1 MTKRKMADRKVLQL
15 LYLLYDVCKDCLEE
29 FFKYNCLHDDPTD
42 EKLTKYVIEHKNQLF
57 HHLRNSCC
65 HTCANNQKSCAQGS
79 KKLFQNLFTFPEDFS
94 VSDANNAP
102 FKKIKLN
109 DLDIWTVQY
118 LLLADNLEPEH
129 HKWIKTLYEK
139 RHAVSLHFETI
150 SDDNFE
156 SIWNETRD
164 IVLDILRSL
173 NNRQYE
179 KAVGKQLSL
188 LKMTGPELY
197 GNEEYWC
204 MMQKEFNIERRPHLD
219 TTLPTPGFQNDT
231 EMDENINNNFE
242 KSTVINIQAE
252 NFVVGHNN
260 VINNVLDPA
269 VKRELEA
276 MIENRDRVLLEKIG
290 QMYVVA
296 HVKNSTKTYDETI
309 KSDIHNDGIETGLG
323 QRATSSS
330 CTTKER
336 KDYRAVWK
344 IKTKDDTDKKK
355 LEEIAKYIEQT
366 KVIDENITIEYVQ
379 SGSIIIG
386 TLISANAVEHSDLF
400 DLTIRRF
407 IRMII
412 KKCKFNTKFEH
423 VLKVDVTLT
432 PSSECIKDTEIS
444 VDEEQRSVT
453 TSSLKMTKSHEKSTQ
468 TNDLE
473 SRLEKT
479 KSDYVKMYAGLS
491 TVNLTESM
499 MSKRVDTIGNRT
511 FYEKVDEKEI
521 LYAEFPLVKIKALAN
536 YTHTVDEQQ
545 VVMMKKDQIYFL
557 IKQVGDWW
565 EITDNP
571 GPSFF
576 VKSKCAVIITP
587 DHVLSP
593 VRKQSIRHDVSS
605 APVHKHHAGPL
616 GGADSNVPESDYD
629 TIPGDTM
636 DVKARL
642 RKTISGEQIRH
653 HDHAPLRKAQSEA
666 VLQHSKILK
675 RQPAV
680 YYAEHQDSSGIALTP
695 LQKTKAFRKKR
706 AMSVPSQDTHSDPFS
721 EDEAEMEVLKSS

>member
-29 FFKYNCLHDDPTD
+29 FFKYKCLHDDPTD
-42 EKLTKYVIEHKNQLF
+42 DKLTKYVMEHKIQLF
-57 HHLRNSCC
+57 DHLKNSCC
-65 HTCANNQKSCAQGS
+65 HGCTNNKKSCAKGS
-79 KKLFQNLFTFPEDFS
+79 KKLFRNLFTFPGDFS
-94 VSDANNAP
+94 VADANSAI
-102 FKKIKLN
+102 FKNIKLN

-118 LLLADNLEPEH
+118 LLLADNLEPEQ
-129 HKWIKTLYEK
+129 HKWIRTLYEK
-139 RHAVSLHFETI
+139 RHAVSLHFDTI
-150 SDDNFE
+150 SDDNFN
-156 SIWNETRD
+156 SIWSESRAIILN
-164 IVLDILRSL
+164 ILRSL

-179 KAVGKQLSL
+179 KAVVKQLSL
-188 LKMTGPELY
+188 LRMTGPELC
-197 GNEEYWC
+197 GNEEYWS
-204 MMQKEFNIERRPHLD
+204 MMQQEFNVEPRPHFD
-219 TTLPTPGFQNDT
+219 TAGCKNDT
-231 EMDENINNNFE
+231 EMDENTNNNVE
-242 KSTVINIQAE
+242 KSTVINIQAD
-252 NFVVGHNN
+252 NLVVGHHN
-260 VINNVLDPA
+260 VINTVLDPA
-269 VKRELEA
+269 VKREIEA
-276 MIENRDRVLLEKIG
+276 MFESHERVMLEKIG

-296 HVKNSTKTYDETI
+296 NVKHATKTYDETI
-309 KSDIHNDGIETGLG
+309 KKDIQHDGIETEICQG
-323 QRATSSS
+323 ATSSS

-344 IKTKDDTDKKK
+344 IKTKDNTDKEK
-355 LEEIAKYIEQT
+355 LEEIAKCIEQT

-379 SGSIIIG
+379 IGSIIIG
-386 TLISANAVEHSDLF
+386 TLISASAVEHSDLF

-412 KKCKFNTKFEH
+412 KKCNFNTKFEH

-432 PSSECIKDTEIS
+432 PSSEYQGIEDTEIS
-444 VDEEQRSVT
+444 VDEERRSVT
-453 TSSLKMTKSHEKSTQ
+453 TSSLKVRKSHEKCTQ
-468 TNDLE
+468 TNDSE
-473 SRLEKT
+473 IRLEKT
-479 KSDYVKMYAGLS
+479 ESDYVKMYAGLS

-536 YTHTVDEQQ
+536 YTHTVDKQQ
-545 VVMMKKDQIYFL
+545 VAMMKRDLIYSL

-576 VKSKCAVIITP
+576 VKSEYAMIITP
-587 DHVLSP
+587 GHVLSP

-605 APVHKHHAGPL
+605 TAAHKHHAGPF
-616 GGADSNVPESDYD
+616 GAADSKVPESDYD

-642 RKTISGEQIRH
+642 RKTISGEPIRH

-666 VLQHSKILK
+666 LLQHSKILK
-675 RQPAV
+675 RQTAV
-680 YYAEHQDSSGIALTP
+680 YYADHQDSSGIALTP

-706 AMSVPSQDTHSDPFS
+706 AMSVPSQDMHSDPFS
-721 EDEAEMEVLKSS
+721 EDEAETEVLKSS